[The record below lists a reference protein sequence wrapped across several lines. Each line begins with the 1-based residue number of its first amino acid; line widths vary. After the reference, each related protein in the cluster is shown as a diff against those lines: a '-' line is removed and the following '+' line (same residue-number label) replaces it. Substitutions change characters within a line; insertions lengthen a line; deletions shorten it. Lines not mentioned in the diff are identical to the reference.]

1 MANEKSVSLMETTL
15 SNTLGSQ
22 RTPGSRK
29 SPSAARVDAGLV
41 RAIAVDRNRD
51 AFAELFDRYAPR
63 VRFFAMKMGADG
75 ALLMRLFKKLCWR
88 FGERRILL
96 IHPRLVSRLGYI
108 QWLGTRE

>member
-22 RTPGSRK
+22 RTPGSGK
-29 SPSAARVDAGLV
+29 PPLVARLDAGLV

-63 VRFFAMKMGADG
+63 VR
-75 ALLMRLFKKLCWR
+75 LFCHEN
-88 FGERRILL
+88 GC
-96 IHPRLVSRLGYI
+96 
-108 QWLGTRE
+108 